1 MSTLTVAKK
10 DLKSVRRSS
19 ALWAGGIFLALIA
32 VLLAYANQGFNQ
44 TEAEAVRSTF
54 HFLTVVLSLLLP
66 IVALVVSYL
75 AVAGEREGGG
85 IKFLLSLPNMRRDV
99 FVGKLLSR
107 LCLVAGGVVF
117 VYLAAT
123 SVSLTKHG
131 AFPAGVVFGTLLLTL
146 VYGAVFVNI
155 GVALSASVGSRSQA
169 IGRSLAAYFVLVLLY
184 LFPVIQI
191 SNVVRSLHTRV
202 LGMDANPDL
211 YNAVSYTS
219 PYQAYQKATNLVV
232 PEKLAQR
239 PFLDSAANAEAGAGS
254 QAGAE
259 SAGSAAAST
268 PPELPVY
275 LTDEFSLLVIA
286 VWLVVPLLIGY
297 RAFNNADLE

>member
-10 DLKSVRRSS
+10 DLRSVRRSS

-44 TEAEAVRSTF
+44 TGAEAVRSTF

-85 IKFLLSLPNMRRDV
+85 IKFLLSLPNTRRDL

-117 VYLAAT
+117 VYFAAT

-131 AFPAGVVFGTLLLTL
+131 AFPAAVVFGTFLVTL
-146 VYGAVFVNI
+146 VYGSIFVNI
-155 GVALSASVGSRSQA
+155 GVALSASVASRGEA
-169 IGRSLAAYFVLVLLY
+169 IGLSLAAYFVLVLLY
-184 LFPVIQI
+184 IFPLIRL
-191 SNVVRSLHTRV
+191 SNVVKAFHTRV
-202 LGMDANPDL
+202 LGMDTNPDL
-211 YNAVSYTS
+211 YNAIEYTS
-219 PYQAYQKATNLVV
+219 PYRAYQKATNLVV
-232 PEKLAQR
+232 PEELAQR

-254 QAGAE
+254 QVSAE
-259 SAGSAAAST
+259 SAGSAAAT

-286 VWLVVPLLIGY
+286 AWLVVPLLLGY